1 MQAIVLSPAA
11 QDLLRRRA
19 GGECVEV
26 TDVTRPFYRELARA
40 GFMTPLDSILR
51 GREAIFRMTDE
62 AWERRIE
69 LSRCA

>member
-19 GGECVEV
+19 QGECVEV
-26 TDVTRPFYRELARA
+26 TDATRPSYRELARA

-51 GREAIFRMTDE
+51 GHEAIFRFTDE
-62 AWERRIE
+62 AWERRFE
-69 LSRCA
+69 FSKCA